1 MNKEDLKGYK
11 LKLLKEQESIKKALK
26 EMKANSL
33 SSNGREEISELS
45 MIDNHP
51 ADYGTEMFEKERNYA
66 LLSNE
71 KNMLAQIET
80 AMKKIDSNTYGKCEV
95 CGIDIQRERLDI
107 KPSATTCIKCENS
120 KPNYMT
126 YRKDRPV
133 EESTLSPYGKHFMT
147 KDSIMDAGGS
157 YSLENSWEA
166 VEKSN
171 IRKNN
176 DEGDSDAEED
186 DEDDYGIVEFTDRI
200 SNQYYKNQLP

>member
-71 KNMLAQIET
+71 KNMLSQVET

-107 KPSATTCIKCENS
+107 KPAATTCIKCENG

-126 YRKDRPV
+126 NRKDRPV
-133 EESTLSPYGKHFMT
+133 EESILSPYGKHFMT
-147 KDSIMDAGGS
+147 KDSILDAGGS

-166 VEKSN
+166 VEKNN

-176 DEGDSDAEED
+176 DEGDSDTEED